1 MKKWLSV
8 LLAAVMLL
16 AMAGIAGAVDTPTA
30 SITVSGALEGET
42 VTAYKL
48 VNWEY
53 DSDNE
58 VYKSPVWEN
67 AVQTWINS
75 KYPNT
80 IPGKLP
86 AGVSEEKFYNQL
98 AAEVNLENLTEVDL
112 KNGQPAGMYLI
123 MVTGGTRVHQ
133 IYIASVNVKDGKPEN
148 TSVTVGSKTSRPV
161 LDKKVN
167 GKDTY
172 DTVAVNDNVT
182 FDIYAG
188 VPYYPEDAK
197 NKGYMIA
204 DTMCPQLTYP
214 GNDKVKVSIKIKG
227 EEKEL
232 SKDAYQFI
240 TPNPGETF
248 RIEFTYDKIKEAATN
263 KIMSGNDV
271 GVTTEGNKLPDAI
284 HIQYE
289 AVVTNKIELGQETN
303 TNEAKLLYYNNPFV
317 NGEYQEIPDKVKVYS
332 YGLEVVKVDGMDTS
346 KKLSSVG
353 FELKQNQ
360 NALSFVKVTEAENV
374 NNGKYVL
381 AKDGENGKVTKLYTD
396 EQGKIE
402 IVGLNVGDYELVETD
417 TIGDYNPLKEPV
429 QIKIGTNPETPKYV
443 TDAGNST
450 VKPVIEREIKNY
462 RGMSIPSTGGMGT
475 TIFMV
480 AGIGVMACAV
490 AALMLVLKRQKK
502 NEG

>member
-16 AMAGIAGAVDTPTA
+16 AMAGVAGAVDTPTA
-30 SITVSGALEGET
+30 SIVVTGTLAGET

-67 AVQTWINS
+67 AVQTWIDKN
-75 KYPNT
+75 YNGT

-86 AGVSEEKFYNQL
+86 TGVSEEKFYNQL
-98 AAEVNLENLTEVDL
+98 AAEVNLGDLTEVNL
-112 KNGQPAGMYLI
+112 KNKQPAGMYLI

-133 IYIASVNVKDGKPEN
+133 IYIASVNVKDGIPEN
-148 TSVTVGSKTSRPV
+148 TLVTVGSKTSRPV

-172 DTVAVNDNVT
+172 DTVAVNDTVT

-204 DTMCPQLTYP
+204 DTMCPQLAYP
-214 GNDKVKVSIKIKG
+214 GNDKVKVYIKIKG
-227 EEKEL
+227 VEKEL
-232 SKDAYQFI
+232 STDAYRFI
-240 TPNPGETF
+240 EPNAGETF
-248 RIEFTYDKIKEAATN
+248 RIEFDYDKIKEAAT
-263 KIMSGNDV
+263 KEIMSGNDV
-271 GVTTEGNKLPDAI
+271 GVTTEGNKLPNAI
-284 HIQYE
+284 HIQYK
-289 AVVTNKIELGQETN
+289 AVVTNKIELDAETN

-346 KKLSSVG
+346 KKLSGVG

-360 NALSFVKVTEAENV
+360 NALSFVKVTEDGNV
-374 NNGKYVL
+374 NKGKYVL
-381 AKDGENGKVTKLYTD
+381 AKNEEDGQVTTLYTD

-402 IVGLNVGDYELVETD
+402 IVGLNVGAYELVETEPVA
-417 TIGDYNPLKEPV
+417 DYNRLKEPV
-429 QIKIGTNPETPKYV
+429 LIKIGTNPETPRFV
-443 TDAGNST
+443 TDAEKPT
-450 VKPVIEREIKNY
+450 VEPVIKREIKNY

-490 AALMLVLKRQKK
+490 VALMLVLKRQKHS
-502 NEG
+502 EG